1 MKSTWFLIL
10 LGLCPKDLLP
20 SIGFN
25 LAIHIH
31 SGFSLV
37 FPLRWSQKSGQR
49 TLSTG
54 FASASSF
61 KKTQK
66 WQNIQTIFKPIQPPF
81 SFCHAL
87 STVSGISFYA
97 LEALQRD
104 LKSTWWNI
112 ASETCQ
118 RQLLKW
124 TWKALVFKLGLEV
137 LAAQA
142 METQG
147 FGICR
152 NSPHSL
158 LPNVLLFS
166 STYWT
171 SYLDSAKRSC
181 SILDWIFQKQPW
193 FSSKAV
199 DVHST
204 SPCHLAHLL
213 NSRVPPWLNI

>member
-10 LGLCPKDLLP
+10 LGLCGYARK
-20 SIGFN
+20 IFC
-25 LAIHIH
+25 
-31 SGFSLV
+31 
-37 FPLRWSQKSGQR
+37 Q
-49 TLSTG
+49 
-54 FASASSF
+54 ASASIWQSIFTVASPWYFHFVDHKKVGRELSQPASHLRALSKRF
-61 KKTQK
+61 KSDR
-66 WQNIQTIFKPIQPPF
+66 IFKPIQPPF

-97 LEALQRD
+97 LETLQRD

-118 RQLLKW
+118 RELLKW
-124 TWKALVFKLGLEV
+124 TWKALVFKPGLEV
-137 LAAQA
+137 LATQA

-181 SILDWIFQKQPW
+181 SILHWIFQKQPW
-193 FSSKAV
+193 FYSKAV